1 MNASKIIK
9 YGLLNS
15 ILASAYI
22 ALVAV
27 LLSNAQKLFGPQNN
41 IISTAAFL
49 LTFVFSAALMG
60 VIVFGRPALWY
71 LDGFKK
77 EAVKLV
83 FYTLFFLFIVMV
95 IVFLALLIT

>member
-1 MNASKIIK
+1 MAISKIIR

-22 ALVAV
+22 ALVAL

-41 IISTAAFL
+41 IISMVAFL

-60 VIVFGRPALWY
+60 VIVFGRPILWY

-77 EAVKLV
+77 EAVKLI
-83 FYTLFFLFIVMV
+83 FYTLFFLFIIMV
-95 IVFLALLIT
+95 VIFLTLLIT